1 MAEKAKSRTFKI
13 IPPPPGME
21 FVGPGQQIHLRLNVG
36 PLKEIFV
43 YYDPLDDGGPEHKRG
58 YVRFYPA
65 SEHRPIAQLVYSWFP
80 PGTWKVKFSEPNQSG
95 AFYATSIEPGW
106 TNADE
111 KVVAAFKERLKSLDL
126 AIGWEFTSL
135 PKSKK
140 SIAMQKAEVT
150 EAVRSAAEKGRE
162 VLLKVAYDRSDG
174 DIRSLLT
181 SEPVHG
187 DASYLLDEP
196 LARIFLEFVEHF
208 GNIEVDHGLA
218 RGGLT
223 DEKLKKV
230 REPNPAVVDAITNL
244 FTQGYGEFEWSRR
257 SAQPTPSIEDFKRM
271 EEAIFFQARVR
282 NDLARRNLL
291 RIGIGFVQDKKG
303 KREDIG
309 VVRRPCV
316 SGLACEGA
324 PRWLLYDRHGVAVM
338 RAGSTFRDL
347 EYRSVD
353 LEKLKREAVFPVP
366 VPGVPGLLVVRGV
379 PIVEIDVQDRNIYG
393 FLRALEQSLGGPPRE
408 LVALASSLFNHGLF
422 IAREMHKRNK
432 AWVLAGRTIEFAAG
446 VFIFFVIHAIAAFL
460 KASPHPAM
468 KAASYLV
475 MAMARAVG
483 ALLGVDLALTN
494 MEKLA
499 LAGRHFAQMEQ
510 LHRESSTDSPGSAPG
525 RSSGEQAGSKDPV
538 EIPRLEEAKLTK
550 LSRGHL
556 EAGAEALLDAMAD
569 YFALGVVLVGGVG
582 VAKLR
587 RMRAAAKEAKAL
599 QENIKSLEADAH
611 SKLKISDDGAVEEIE
626 PLKSTDKLEGVPVPK
641 PGKPAKP
648 TGGLGAEKPPADGKP
663 KPEKRKP
670 QYGEYFYKRCDAL
683 KKRVETLKEHLDSL
697 EMPSDSGRSQRLE
710 ELKTKK
716 ATFLLNSIE
725 LVRDSKGERMMPVL
739 SKEVAEYEAEVAKE
753 FPRPMPEEPPRDSEG
768 LYVIQE
774 PGELQGEPQRGRVP
788 EPGGTSPS
796 DFAAECLKEILEIR
810 SRLQP
815 RKIRTAGNIGLLK
828 SKIPG
833 LESLRAHSAISE
845 PADVGV
851 NVGFVL
857 RKKVG
862 RRFSTSRINR
872 QGEVDG
878 ENAFDRSIDTES
890 KLLERAADVLIEAPD
905 ARGTLKLFSG
915 YPPCRSCRGVV
926 EQFRA
931 QFKGRITLE
940 VYDEKGGQ
948 W

>member
-1 MAEKAKSRTFKI
+1 MAEKAKSKTFKI

-43 YYDPLDDGGPEHKRG
+43 YYDPLDDGGPEHRRG
-58 YVRFYPA
+58 YVRFYPT

-80 PGTWKVKFSEPNQSG
+80 PGTWNVKFSEPDQSG
-95 AFYATSIEPGW
+95 AVYATSIEPGW

-126 AIGWEFTSL
+126 AIGWEFTKL

-140 SIAMQKAEVT
+140 NIAMQKAEVT

-208 GNIEVDHGLA
+208 GNIQVDHGLA
-218 RGGLT
+218 GGGLT

-316 SGLACEGA
+316 GGLACEGA

-338 RAGSTFRDL
+338 KAGGTFRDL

-353 LEKLKREAVFPVP
+353 LEKLKHEAVFPVP
-366 VPGVPGLLVVRGV
+366 VPGAPGLLVVRGV
-379 PIVEIDVQDRNIYG
+379 PIVELDIQDRNIYG

-408 LVALASSLFNHGLF
+408 LVALAASLFNHGLF
-422 IAREMHKRNK
+422 IAREMHERNK

-468 KAASYLV
+468 KTASFLL

-499 LAGRHFAQMEQ
+499 LAGRHFAQMER
-510 LHRESSTDSPGSAPG
+510 LHRENAGNPSTAPGS
-525 RSSGEQAGSKDPV
+525 SNDQHSGKDPI
-538 EIPRLEEAKLTK
+538 EIPRLQEAKLTK

-626 PLKSTDKLEGVPVPK
+626 PLKSTDQLEGVPVPK
-641 PGKPAKP
+641 PGRPAKP

-683 KKRVETLKEHLDSL
+683 KKRVETLREHLDSL
-697 EMPSDSGRSQRLE
+697 EMPSESGRAQRLE

-753 FPRPMPEEPPRDSEG
+753 FPRPMPEEPPQESEG

-788 EPGGTSPS
+788 EPGSTSPS
-796 DFAAECLKEILEIR
+796 DFVTDCIQEASKLR
-810 SRLQP
+810 SGLVR
-815 RKIRTAGNIGLLK
+815 RFRTQGNVGLLK
-828 SKIPG
+828 SDIAG
-833 LESLRAHSAISE
+833 LDDLKAHSMISQ
-845 PADVGV
+845 PVDRYATD
-851 NVGFVL
+851 GFVL
-857 RKKVG
+857 QKSEG
-862 RRFSTSRINR
+862 RAFSTLKVSRGGSI
-872 QGEVDG
+872 GGTD
-878 ENAFDRSIDTES
+878 AYDRAIDTEA
-890 KLLERAADVLIEAPD
+890 KLLEHAAHFLSNNPGL
-905 ARGTLKLFSG
+905 RGTLRLFTEN
-915 YPPCRSCRGVV
+915 PPCSSCQGVIS
-926 EQFRA
+926 QFRSLF
-931 QFKGRITLE
+931 QERITLE
-940 VYDEKGGQ
+940 VYDGNGGK